1 MFTGF
6 LAEKEKLFIYDL
18 LSDNKF
24 FMYKNIDNTYQIF
37 KTPIIIF
44 TTKILNII
52 FKTLTV

>member
-1 MFTGF
+1 VFTGF